1 MRRSEDWLNQAQR
14 DLESAEWA
22 KQGAFYEWACFMSQ
36 QAAEKALK
44 AVLEGRGMEA
54 WGHSVEGLLK
64 VLAKEVPADE
74 YRALRRCAKRLD
86 EFYVPIRYPN
96 GWQEGSP
103 HEHYTEED
111 ADEALA
117 CARKI
122 LRFCTNLL
130 AGS

>member
-14 DLESAEWA
+14 DLESAEWVR
-22 KQGAFYEWACFMSQ
+22 QGAFHEWACFMSQ
-36 QAAEKALK
+36 QAAGKALK
-44 AVLEGRGMEA
+44 AVLEARGIEA

-64 VLAKEVPADE
+64 ALAKEAPADE
-74 YRALRRCAKRLD
+74 YRALRRCAKQLD
-86 EFYVPIRYPN
+86 EFYVPTRYPN